1 MDSRFGKGLQIKLA
15 LAATGGGVLHFQG
28 AHVGL
33 TEMLLGQGEGPSAPP
48 AATASPCAAPALP
61 TDGRGA
67 PLLVLS
73 TVGQG
78 YEEEKKP
85 VAVVGA
91 EKGIKVDEPLAQGQR
106 GQWWAEDYKNGL
118 YRACSVLPTLAERQ
132 PLTDLQAGYGVPVL
146 LGHPMNRDSRPW
158 EPKLGPQGCRWSI
171 SVAVRRILMSHWG

>member
-1 MDSRFGKGLQIKLA
+1 
-15 LAATGGGVLHFQG
+15 
-28 AHVGL
+28 
-33 TEMLLGQGEGPSAPP
+33 MLLGQGEGPSAPP

-91 EKGIKVDEPLAQGQR
+91 EKGIKVDEPLAQGQV
-106 GQWWAEDYKNGL
+106 NGGL
-118 YRACSVLPTLAERQ
+118 RTIRMASTVLAAC
-132 PLTDLQAGYGVPVL
+132 
-146 LGHPMNRDSRPW
+146 
-158 EPKLGPQGCRWSI
+158 CRRWRNASP
-171 SVAVRRILMSHWG
+171 